1 MFRERLDNT
10 TLFQRKFSEEVQL
23 KDVHRAGLCQL
34 KLHFFSQ
41 FSRRLLADKMEFN
54 MIFTKRKQMQ
64 PMMKAMVL
72 EKNTAIEQRPL
83 VLKRL
88 PRPVPGPEEVLIRI
102 SCCAICR
109 TDLHIIEGDLPLRK
123 SEIIPGHQAIGKIEV
138 LGSHVKKLTRGQK
151 VGVAWLGYTCGVCAY
166 CAAGKENLCLSPK
179 FTGYDFDGGFA
190 EYMVAHHDFVYPLAE
205 DIDDILT
212 APLLCAGIIGY
223 RALKR
228 SHFKP
233 GDHLGIF
240 GFGSS
245 AHITAQIVL
254 NEKGKIS
261 VVTRGE
267 EHQKHARDMGAF
279 WSSSSIEGMPEET
292 DAAILFAPAGELV
305 PNALSTLKRGGTL
318 AIAGIHLSDIPT
330 LNYEKHLFYE
340 RDLRSVTANTREDG
354 RELLKKHMEMN
365 LQPEVTIY
373 SLENANQALLDLKQ
387 DKIKGTGVLQITSL
401 DS

>member
-1 MFRERLDNT
+1 MHPL
-10 TLFQRKFSEEVQL
+10 
-23 KDVHRAGLCQL
+23 
-34 KLHFFSQ
+34 
-41 FSRRLLADKMEFN
+41 
-54 MIFTKRKQMQ
+54 
-64 PMMKAMVL
+64 MKTMVL
-72 EKNTAIEQRPL
+72 EEQAVIEQKPL
-83 VLKRL
+83 ALKLL
-88 PRPVPGPEEVLIRI
+88 PRPSPGPEEVLIRV

-109 TDLHIIEGDLPLRK
+109 TDLHIIEGDLPLK
-123 SEIIPGHQAIGKIEV
+123 KMAIIPGHQAIGTIEA
-138 LGSHVKKLTRGQK
+138 LGTHVTGLRFGQK
-151 VGVAWLGYTCGVCAY
+151 VGAAWLGYTCGNCPY
-166 CAAGKENLCLSPK
+166 CAVGKENLCVSPK
-179 FTGYDFDGGFA
+179 FTGYDFDGGYA
-190 EYMVAHHDFVYPLAE
+190 EYMVAHQSFIYPLVE
-205 DIDDILT
+205 NTNDILT

-228 SHFKP
+228 SNFKP

-254 NEKGKIS
+254 HEKGKIS

-279 WSSSSIEGMPEET
+279 WSSGSTEGIPEET

-340 RDLRSVTANTREDG
+340 KDLRSVTANTREDG
-354 RELLKKHMEMN
+354 KELLKKHSEMN
-365 LQPEVTIY
+365 LQPEVTVY
-373 SLENANQALLDLKQ
+373 SLEDANKALLDLKN
-387 DKIKGTGVLQITSL
+387 DKIKGTGVLQITSQH
-401 DS
+401 S

>member
-1 MFRERLDNT
+1 
-10 TLFQRKFSEEVQL
+10 
-23 KDVHRAGLCQL
+23 
-34 KLHFFSQ
+34 
-41 FSRRLLADKMEFN
+41 
-54 MIFTKRKQMQ
+54 MQ
-64 PMMKAMVL
+64 YMMKAMVL
-72 EKNTAIEQRPL
+72 EKTGAIEQEPL
-83 VLKRL
+83 ALNLL
-88 PRPVPGPEEVLIRI
+88 PRPHPGPEEVLIRI

-109 TDLHIIEGDLPLRK
+109 TDLHIIEGDLPLKKPR
-123 SEIIPGHQAIGKIEV
+123 IIPGHQAIGTIEM
-138 LGSHVKKLTRGQK
+138 LGSHVKELRVGQK
-151 VGVAWLGYTCGVCAY
+151 VGAAWLGSTCGVCAY
-166 CAAGKENLCLSPK
+166 CASGKENLCMSPK

-190 EYMVAHHDFVYPLAE
+190 EYMLAHYEFVYPLAE
-205 DIDDILT
+205 NTDDILT

-267 EHQKHARDMGAF
+267 EHQKHAREMGAF
-279 WSSSSIEGMPEET
+279 WSSGSIVGMPEET

-340 RDLRSVTANTREDG
+340 KDLRSVTANTRDDG

-365 LQPEVTIY
+365 LRPQVTLY
-373 SLENANQALLDLKQ
+373 NLEEANQALLDLKQ

-401 DS
+401 HS